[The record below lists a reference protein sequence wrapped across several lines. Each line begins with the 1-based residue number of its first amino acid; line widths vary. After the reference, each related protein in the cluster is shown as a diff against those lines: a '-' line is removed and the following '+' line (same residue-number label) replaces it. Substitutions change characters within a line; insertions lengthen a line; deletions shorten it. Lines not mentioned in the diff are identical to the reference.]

1 MDLCGNTCG
10 SSSSYSI
17 SAKPSGNH
25 VQKDL
30 SYSAIPSISHK
41 KVLTFNNN
49 LYSYDCSYELMNTSD
64 VNEMNFESLFDD
76 WMCSPGP
83 TGPTGPTGPIGL
95 KGSIGEMGLLGPTGP
110 TGPGA
115 MMYKNTIISLYSN
128 QTQRIPTNGFIEFDN
143 NHVIVGNSFHA
154 PGSSEVWVWTP
165 GLYLVYYNIYHVD
178 PCQFALYKNDT
189 FIVNGSSVGS
199 IEGVSQSTITFV
211 LRLGNDDCMYETGIQ
226 TPPNACKLQLINK
239 SDTMVSLIDAESANN
254 GLPQVS
260 ATISLVLLHK

>member
-10 SSSSYSI
+10 SSYSI
-17 SAKPSGNH
+17 SPKPAGNH
-25 VQKDL
+25 TQKDI

-41 KVLTFNNN
+41 KVLTSTNN
-49 LYSYDCSYELMNTSD
+49 LYSYDCSYELMNKSD
-64 VNEMNFESLFDD
+64 DNEMHFESLFDD
-76 WMCSPGP
+76 WTCLPGP
-83 TGPTGPTGPIGL
+83 TGPTGPVGPI
-95 KGSIGEMGLLGPTGP
+95 GLLGPTGP

-128 QTQRIPTNGFIEFDN
+128 QMQSIPMNGFIEFDN

-154 PGSSEVWVWTP
+154 PGSSEIWVWTP

-199 IEGVSQSTITFV
+199 IEGTSQSTITFV
-211 LRLGNDDCMYETGIQ
+211 LRLANDDCTYETGIQ
-226 TPPNACKLQLINK
+226 TPPRACKLQLINK

>member
-10 SSSSYSI
+10 SSYSI
-17 SAKPSGNH
+17 SPKPAGNH
-25 VQKDL
+25 TQKDI

-41 KVLTFNNN
+41 KILTSTNN
-49 LYSYDCSYELMNTSD
+49 LYSYDCSYELMNNSQD
-64 VNEMNFESLFDD
+64 NEMKFESLFDD
-76 WMCSPGP
+76 WMCLPGP
-83 TGPTGPTGPIGL
+83 TGPTGPVGPI
-95 KGSIGEMGLLGPTGP
+95 GLLGPTGP
-110 TGPGA
+110 VGPGA

-128 QTQRIPTNGFIEFDN
+128 QIQSIPMNGFIEFDN

-154 PGSSEVWVWTP
+154 PGSSEIWVWTP

-199 IEGVSQSTITFV
+199 IEGTSQSTITFV
-211 LRLGNDDCMYETGIQ
+211 LRLANDDCTYETGIQ
-226 TPPNACKLQLINK
+226 TPPSACKLQLINK
-239 SDTMVSLIDAESANN
+239 SDTMVSLVDAESANN